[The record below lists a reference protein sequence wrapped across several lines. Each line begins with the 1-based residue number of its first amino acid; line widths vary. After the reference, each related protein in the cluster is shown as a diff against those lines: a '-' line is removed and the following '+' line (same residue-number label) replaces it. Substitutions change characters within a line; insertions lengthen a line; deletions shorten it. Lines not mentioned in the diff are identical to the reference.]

1 MQLTPRAEK
10 IIRILL
16 RFSPD
21 SPVTIGIISEELGIS
36 DRSVQRELPTIEKWM
51 KHNGFRFLRKRS
63 VGLFIDEPPEKLI
76 EVAALLSKKDTN
88 SSIPADNRPDRL
100 RFLCHDLLLT
110 EEAIKSYYFTEK
122 FGISEGTLAT
132 DLNQLEPWFHKYQL
146 LLIRRQGL
154 GIFIDGTEI
163 A

>member
-76 EVAALLSKKDTN
+76 EVAALLSEKDTN

-100 RFLCHDLLLT
+100 RFYVMTCSLRKKQLNLIILR
-110 EEAIKSYYFTEK
+110 KS
-122 FGISEGTLAT
+122 
-132 DLNQLEPWFHKYQL
+132 LEFQKEL
-146 LLIRRQGL
+146 
-154 GIFIDGTEI
+154 
-163 A
+163 

>member
-36 DRSVQRELPTIEKWM
+36 DRSVQRELPAIEKWM

-63 VGLFIDEPPEKLI
+63 VGLFID
-76 EVAALLSKKDTN
+76 
-88 SSIPADNRPDRL
+88 
-100 RFLCHDLLLT
+100 
-110 EEAIKSYYFTEK
+110 
-122 FGISEGTLAT
+122 
-132 DLNQLEPWFHKYQL
+132 
-146 LLIRRQGL
+146 
-154 GIFIDGTEI
+154 
-163 A
+163 

>member
-88 SSIPADNRPDRL
+88 S
-100 RFLCHDLLLT
+100 
-110 EEAIKSYYFTEK
+110 
-122 FGISEGTLAT
+122 
-132 DLNQLEPWFHKYQL
+132 
-146 LLIRRQGL
+146 
-154 GIFIDGTEI
+154 
-163 A
+163 